1 MQRFTTEHLPGI
13 LSPKIRL
20 FFGCLLSIVLL
31 LSIAGVIF
39 IPFYFESS
47 SILYRFGTDRQL
59 LRSGQVMGMVAG
71 CLLLLQIVLSARLKC
86 LDRIFGLGNLFGFHR
101 ITGFII
107 ACLIIMHPIMI
118 FIPENR
124 IFIPF
129 ELRYW
134 PEFVGLFLLFLIIF
148 TVISSHWR
156 ARLRLSFHYWWP
168 IHRWTAVLI
177 VVAFW
182 AHVLSVSDTFEQKL
196 PRMAAFCAM
205 AICGLL
211 FVWIRTRTL
220 RNRRRSFSIS
230 TIEPAGKDAVCLKI
244 SSKTSHMSVYTPG
257 QFSFLTIFSSHISSE
272 EHPFSITSSP
282 TGNAGLEFVVRT
294 TGDWTSKLNNLKPG
308 ESVLMDGP
316 FGLFSHLK
324 IPEKKEIIMIAG
336 GIGITP
342 MLSMVRYMADYN
354 DQRKVTLI
362 WSNKTR
368 NHILFPDE
376 FQNLAARL
384 KGLRILHILTRDP
397 EFSGEKGRL
406 DRFKIKKLL
415 SGCSRTSAIFICGPK
430 EMMKQ
435 VRRCLVSLGFDG
447 RMIFMERFT
456 I

>member
-1 MQRFTTEHLPGI
+1 MQLFATEHLPNI
-13 LSPKIRL
+13 LSPKARL
-20 FFGCLLSIVLL
+20 VFGFL
-31 LSIAGVIF
+31 LSIALLLAIAGAIF

-47 SILYRFGTDRQL
+47 SILYKFGTDRQL

-86 LDRIFGLGNLFGFHR
+86 LDRIFGLGNLFRFHR

-134 PEFVGLFLLFLIIF
+134 PEFVGFFLLFLIIF
-148 TVISSHWR
+148 SVISSHWR
-156 ARLRLSFHYWWP
+156 AWLRLSFHYWWP
-168 IHRWTAVLI
+168 IHRWSAALI

-182 AHVLSVSDTFEQKL
+182 VHLLSVSDTFEQKL
-196 PRMAAFCAM
+196 PHMAAFCAM
-205 AICGLL
+205 GICGLL
-211 FVWIRTRTL
+211 FIWIRTRAL
-220 RNRRRSFSIS
+220 RNRRRSFLIT

-244 SSKTSHMSVYTPG
+244 SAKARHMPLYTPG
-257 QFSFLTIFSSHISSE
+257 QFSFLTFFSNHISRE
-272 EHPFSITSSP
+272 EHPFSITSTP
-282 TGNAGLEFVVRT
+282 TKNAGLEFIVRT
-294 TGDWTSKLNNLKPG
+294 TGDWTSKLNNLNPG
-308 ESVLMDGP
+308 ESVLMNGP
-316 FGLFSHLK
+316 YGLFSHLK
-324 IPEKKEIIMIAG
+324 IPKKNEIIMIAG

-342 MLSMVRYMADYN
+342 MLSMLRYMADYK

-368 NHILFPDE
+368 NHILFPDK
-376 FQNLAARL
+376 FQNLAAQL
-384 KGLRILHILTRDP
+384 KGLRILHVLTRDP

-406 DRFKIKKLL
+406 ERPKIKKLL
-415 SGCSRTSAIFICGPK
+415 SGCSRSSAIFICGPE

-435 VRRCLVSLGFDG
+435 VRRSLVSIGFAR
-447 RMIFMERFT
+447 RMIFMERFSL
-456 I
+456 